1 MYRLEFTGDGRQPPD
16 HKEMEP
22 GVVEQDR
29 TGSVAVDQHPGR
41 FCFVG
46 NTFLYTSASI
56 YRLYK
61 IVESFANLCRLH
73 IWNHLEVAFHI

>member
-29 TGSVAVDQHPGR
+29 TGGVAVDQHPGSLAG
-41 FCFVG
+41 FVLLA
-46 NTFLYTSASI
+46 TLSSILVLAYIDYT
-56 YRLYK
+56 RL
-61 IVESFANLCRLH
+61 
-73 IWNHLEVAFHI
+73 